1 MTLDAVVKLGGSLIA
16 DPVLPV
22 LLQSLADLAK
32 TRRLVVVPGGGPF
45 ADAVRE
51 VCGAH
56 DPGPSA
62 AHWMAILA
70 MDQHAQLLPG
80 LLPEAVLASELRE
93 IHEIAD
99 SRRLAVL
106 APFAWLRRADPLPHG
121 WHVTSDSIAAW
132 VAAQL
137 GAPRLVLLKSVDG
150 LLLADGTLVP
160 EADARTAAERGLVD
174 EHFPSALSPDLEC
187 WILNGRCPDRLVEL
201 LREGRTRSTR
211 VLRR

>member
-1 MTLDAVVKLGGSLIA
+1 VTLDAVVKLGGSLIA
-16 DPVLPV
+16 EPVLPA

-51 VCGAH
+51 ACQQR

-70 MDQHAQLLPG
+70 MDQHAHLLAG
-80 LLPEAVLASELRE
+80 LLPEAGLTSDPHDAQ
-93 IHEIAD
+93 EIAA

-132 VAAQL
+132 VAAEL
-137 GAPRLVLLKSVDG
+137 GAERLVLLKSVEG
-150 LLLADGTLVP
+150 LCDADGALVP
-160 EADARTAAERGLVD
+160 RADAARASVSNLVD
-174 EHFPSALSPDLEC
+174 AHFPRALAPDVEC
-187 WILNGRCPDRLVEL
+187 WTLSGRHPDRLLEL
-201 LREGRTRSTR
+201 LTEGRTRGTR
-211 VLRR
+211 ISIW